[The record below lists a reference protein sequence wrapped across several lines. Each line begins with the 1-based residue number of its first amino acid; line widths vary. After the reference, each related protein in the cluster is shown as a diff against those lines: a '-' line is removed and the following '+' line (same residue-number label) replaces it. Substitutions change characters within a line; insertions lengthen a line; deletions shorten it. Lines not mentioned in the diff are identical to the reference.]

1 VGIGT
6 DIAVIVGL
14 TLLNGFFSGAEIA
27 VLSTRKTRLRELADE
42 GRRSAVRALE
52 LRGDPERFL
61 ATVQVGITV
70 VSATA
75 AAFGGSA
82 MEEPLAQWLTALGAG
97 DYAGEIALAIVIALV
112 SFLSIVLGELVPKSL
127 ALRAS
132 EGFTLLVARPILALR
147 ELARPIVWLLTVS
160 SNIILRPFHD
170 KTNFSESRLSPEEL
184 QQLVEESATAGALDA
199 HAGEIASRAI
209 DLGDLRV
216 AAVMVPR
223 IHIAGIAQ
231 DADRDEVQRVLG
243 QHPHARYPVFG
254 DLPEQVA
261 GYVTARDLYIQLV
274 RGSVNIRSVL
284 HRVPFF
290 PEQSPAMDVL
300 RELQRQKTRL
310 GIVVDELG
318 GVAGLVT
325 VEDITEELVG
335 EILGEHEQSEPV
347 VQAEGEGTYLIDAA
361 TPVHEINRELDIALA
376 QGPGWSTLA
385 GLLINEA
392 ERIPE
397 PGTTITLPDGIRA
410 DIVDADP
417 TRIRVVRLRLPTSTG
432 EAAPEGTDQS
442 PAPETEER
450 N

>member
-1 VGIGT
+1 MGIWT

-27 VLSTRKTRLRELADE
+27 IISTRKTRLRELADQ
-42 GRRSAVRALE
+42 GRRAAVRALE
-52 LRGDPERFL
+52 LRSDPERFL

-82 MEEPLAQWLTALGAG
+82 LEEPLAAWLTTLGAG
-97 DYAGEIALAIVIALV
+97 AYASQLALAIVIALV
-112 SFLSIVLGELVPKSL
+112 SYLSIVLGELVPKSL

-132 EGFTLLVARPILALR
+132 EPLTRLVARPILALR
-147 ELARPIVWLLTVS
+147 GLARPVVWLLTVS
-160 SNIILRPFHD
+160 SNIVLRPFHD
-170 KTNFSESRLSPEEL
+170 QTNFSESRLSPEEL
-184 QQLVEESATAGALDA
+184 QQLVEESATAGTLDA
-199 HAGEIASRAI
+199 NIGEIASRAL

-223 IHIAGIAQ
+223 SQIASMTRGAS
-231 DADRDEVQRVLG
+231 RDEVQRMLD
-243 QHPHARYPVFG
+243 QQPHARYPVFG
-254 DLPEQVA
+254 DEPEQVV
-261 GYVTARDLYIQLV
+261 GYVTARDLYIQLLDGV
-274 RGSVNIRSVL
+274 VDIGAVM
-284 HRVPFF
+284 HKVPFF
-290 PEQSPAMDVL
+290 PEQSPAMDAL
-300 RELQRQKTRL
+300 RALQQQKTRL

-335 EILGEHEQSEPV
+335 EILGEHEQAAPV
-347 VQAEGEGTYLIDAA
+347 VQPDGPGCYLIDAA
-361 TPVHEINRELDIALA
+361 TPVHEINRALDLELA

-397 PGTTITLPDGIRA
+397 PGTTIALPH
-410 DIVDADP
+410 DIVAEIVEADP
-417 TRIRVVRLRLPTSTG
+417 TRIRTVRLRLPAGAGAPADMDDTPG
-432 EAAPEGTDQS
+432 AAT
-442 PAPETEER
+442 
-450 N
+450 

>member
-1 VGIGT
+1 MGIWT
-6 DIAVIVGL
+6 DIAVIAGL
-14 TLLNGFFSGAEIA
+14 TMLNGFFSGAEIA

-42 GRRSAVRALE
+42 GRGAAVKALE

-82 MEEPLAQWLTALGAG
+82 LEEPLAAWLTALGAG
-97 DYAGEIALAIVIALV
+97 EYAPQIALALVIALV
-112 SFLSIVLGELVPKSL
+112 SYLSIVLGELVPKSL

-132 EGFTLLVARPILALR
+132 EGYTLLVARPILALR

-160 SNIILRPFHD
+160 SNVLLRPFHD

-223 IHIAGIAQ
+223 MDIAGIPR
-231 DADRDEVQRVLG
+231 DADREQVQRALD
-243 QHPHARYPVFG
+243 QQPHARYPVFG
-254 DLPEQVA
+254 ASSEEVL
-261 GYVTARDLYIQLV
+261 GYVTARDLYVQLLGDRIDIDAV
-274 RGSVNIRSVL
+274 M
-284 HRVPFF
+284 HKVPYF
-290 PEQSPAMDVL
+290 PEQSQAMDVL
-300 RELQRQKTRL
+300 RTLQREKTRM

-318 GVAGLVT
+318 AVAGLVT

-335 EILGEHEQSEPV
+335 EILGEHEQAEPV
-347 VQAEGEGTYLIDAA
+347 VRPDGEGCYLIDAA
-361 TPVHEINRELDIALA
+361 TPVHEINRELDIELE

-385 GLLINEA
+385 GLLINQTQ
-392 ERIPE
+392 RIPE
-397 PGTTITLPDGIRA
+397 PGTTITLPDGIEA
-410 DIVDADP
+410 EIVDADP
-417 TRIRVVRLRLPTSTG
+417 TRIRQVRLRLPAKAGAG
-432 EAAPEGTDQS
+432 EGAADGA
-442 PAPETEER
+442 PAAD
-450 N
+450 

>member
-1 VGIGT
+1 VEIWT

-42 GRRSAVRALE
+42 GRRAAVRALE
-52 LRGDPERFL
+52 LRSDPERFL

-75 AAFGGSA
+75 AAFGGAA
-82 MEEPLAQWLTALGAG
+82 MEEPLAGWLMALGAG
-97 DYAGEIALAIVIALV
+97 QYAQELALAIVIALV
-112 SFLSIVLGELVPKSL
+112 SYLSIVLGELIPKSL
-127 ALRAS
+127 ALRTS
-132 EGFTLLVARPILALR
+132 EGFTLIVALPILILRSIARPI
-147 ELARPIVWLLTVS
+147 IWLLTAS
-160 SNIILRPFHD
+160 SNLILGLVHD

-216 AAVMVPR
+216 VAVMVPR

-231 DADRDEVQRVLG
+231 DADRDEVQRILD
-243 QHPHARYPVFG
+243 QEPHARYPVLG
-254 DLPEQVA
+254 DSPEHVV
-261 GYVTARDLYIQLV
+261 GYVTARDLYIQLLGGRV
-274 RGSVNIRSVL
+274 DIRSVM
-284 HRVPFF
+284 HTAPFF

-300 RELQRQKTRL
+300 RELQRTKTRL

-335 EILGEHEQSEPV
+335 EILGEHEDSEPV
-347 VQAEGEGTYLIDAA
+347 VLAEGEGRYLIDAA
-361 TPVHEINRELDIALA
+361 TPVHEINRELDIELA

-392 ERIPE
+392 QRIPE
-397 PGTTITLPDGIRA
+397 PGTTFELPDGIQA
-410 DIVDADP
+410 EVVDADP
-417 TRIRVVRLRLPTSTG
+417 TRIRQVRLRIPTSAEEPAATSAD
-432 EAAPEGTDQS
+432 EA
-442 PAPETEER
+442 PAPETE
-450 N
+450 

>member
-1 VGIGT
+1 VEILT
-6 DIAVIVGL
+6 DIGVIVAL

-42 GRRSAVRALE
+42 GRRAAGRALE
-52 LRGDPERFL
+52 LRADPERFL

-70 VSATA
+70 VSASA

-82 MEEPLAQWLTALGAG
+82 LEEPLAAWLTALGAG
-97 DYAGEIALAIVIALV
+97 EYAQEIALAIVIALV
-112 SFLSIVLGELVPKSL
+112 SYLSIVLGELVPKSL

-132 EGFTLLVARPILALR
+132 EFYTLLVARPILYLR
-147 ELARPIVWLLTVS
+147 FVARPMVWLLTAS
-160 SNIILRPFHD
+160 SNVLLRIFHD

-231 DADRDEVQRVLG
+231 HADRDEVQRVLD
-243 QHPHARYPVFG
+243 QEPHARYPVLG
-254 DLPEQVA
+254 DSPEQVV

-274 RGSVNIRSVL
+274 RGRVDIRSVM
-284 HRVPFF
+284 HKVPFF

-300 RELQRQKTRL
+300 RELQRKKTRL

-335 EILGEHEQSEPV
+335 EILGEHEDAEPV
-347 VQAEGEGTYLIDAA
+347 VRAEGVGSYLIDAA
-361 TPVHEINRELDIALA
+361 TPVHEINRELDIELA

-392 ERIPE
+392 QRIPE
-397 PGTTITLPDGIRA
+397 PGTTFELPDGIRA
-410 DIVDADP
+410 EVVDADP
-417 TRIRVVRLRLPTSTG
+417 TRIRQVRLRLPTSAEETAATATD
-432 EAAPEGTDQS
+432 EA
-442 PAPETEER
+442 PAPETD
-450 N
+450 

>member
-1 VGIGT
+1 VGIWT

-82 MEEPLAQWLTALGAG
+82 MEEPLAAWLTALGAG
-97 DYAGEIALAIVIALV
+97 KYAPQIALAIVIALV
-112 SFLSIVLGELVPKSL
+112 SYLSIVLGELVPKSL

-132 EGFTLLVARPILALR
+132 EGFTLLVARPVLALR
-147 ELARPIVWLLTVS
+147 SLARPIVWLLTVS
-160 SNIILRPFHD
+160 SNVILRPFHD

-209 DLGDLRV
+209 DLGDLRA

-223 IHIAGIAQ
+223 IHVDGIAL
-231 DADRDEVQRVLG
+231 DASLDEVQRILD
-243 QHPHARYPVFG
+243 QKPHGRYPVFG
-254 DLPEQVA
+254 EQPEQVA
-261 GYVTARDLYIQLV
+261 GYVTARDLYIQLL
-274 RGSVNIRSVL
+274 RGTVDIRSVM
-284 HRVPFF
+284 HKVPFF

-300 RELQRQKTRL
+300 RALQRQKTRL
-310 GIVVDELG
+310 AIVVDELG
-318 GVAGLVT
+318 GMAGLVT

-335 EILGEHEQSEPV
+335 EILGEHEDSEPV
-347 VQAEGEGTYLIDAA
+347 VRPDGENSFLIDAA
-361 TPVHEINRELDIALA
+361 TPVHEINRELDIELA

-397 PGTTITLPDGIRA
+397 PGATIALPDGIQA
-410 DIVDADP
+410 EVVDADP
-417 TRIRVVRLRLPTSTG
+417 TRIRVVRLRLPSSTG
-432 EAAPEGTDQS
+432 EAPPEGTPPGDAS
-442 PAPETEER
+442 PPET
-450 N
+450 